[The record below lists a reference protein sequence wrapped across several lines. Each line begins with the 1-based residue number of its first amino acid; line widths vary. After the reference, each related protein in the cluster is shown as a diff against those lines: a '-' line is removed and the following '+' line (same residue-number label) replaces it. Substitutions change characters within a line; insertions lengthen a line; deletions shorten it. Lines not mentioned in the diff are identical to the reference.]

1 MFSGVKA
8 NEEHDEWPSA
18 RNMRQHA
25 AWIDWRTLIQPRDKC
40 PDSMNWALDNTGRH
54 RHYYGPASL
63 CSHRH
68 LSRLSSSF
76 FFFSIHVCVIFV
88 LSVPLS
94 LLFLLPRSPF
104 SAWWGTADEEIKS
117 PLLRIHQMFYLFL
130 TWSRSEYSPDCFSH
144 RQEFCP
150 FSFLPFWFNELRLLS
165 ILFKNNVTSVLNIES
180 DFNT

>member
-25 AWIDWRTLIQPRDKC
+25 SWIDWRTLIQPRDKC

-63 CSHRH
+63 RSHRH
-68 LSRLSSSF
+68 LSRLSSLF
-76 FFFSIHVCVIFV
+76 FFLNTRMRHLRSFCPSFSSFSPSSLPLFSLVGHCGRRNQIPFVKNPSKV
-88 LSVPLS
+88 LS
-94 LLFLLPRSPF
+94 
-104 SAWWGTADEEIKS
+104 
-117 PLLRIHQMFYLFL
+117 FL
-130 TWSRSEYSPDCFSH
+130 TWSRSEYSPYCFSH

-180 DFNT
+180 DSNT

>member
-1 MFSGVKA
+1 MK
-8 NEEHDEWPSA
+8 
-18 RNMRQHA
+18 
-25 AWIDWRTLIQPRDKC
+25 
-40 PDSMNWALDNTGRH
+40 NTTSDH
-54 RHYYGPASL
+54 RHAICASTQHE
-63 CSHRH
+63 SIGEH
-68 LSRLSSSF
+68 LFSPGISVLTPWTELSIILDVIVIITDQQVFAAIVISAVF
-76 FFFSIHVCVIFV
+76 LLFFFSIHVCVIFV

-130 TWSRSEYSPDCFSH
+130 TWSRSEYSPYCFSH